1 MKKDNDFKT
10 SQLSLAAKLYASFIA
25 IIAFVL
31 FVVVFSEIKIESIG
45 SALERVVFVNG
56 AISRQAIDFRGSV
69 HDRAILVRDMAL
81 IKDKEELKE
90 ILNQVYKLREMYNK
104 AEKNLNDF
112 VAKGYLNEEEKKLYA
127 DITQTKNMA
136 LETTSKVLALFEQD
150 RRQGANEVILRDM
163 RPQFTTWLAQ
173 INKLIDYQEAA
184 NQKIT
189 QGIFDAIK
197 SFTFNIFAIAIIASL
212 ISLFIAYRIVSFV
225 KKTVGAEPDY
235 VSTVIA
241 ELVSG
246 NLCLKVKNK
255 YEGSILDSVVKL
267 KDRISEILIKIST
280 LSAEINQKTSQITAV
295 FENGEKTAVLQDEL
309 SAKSSLGI
317 HKLVKKTKNISQIV
331 NETEENSKQ
340 TAQICESNVKSA
352 QNTANQMET
361 IAENSSKLSEQI
373 TYLSEHAQNI
383 GTSTELIS
391 EITDQTNLLALNA
404 AIEAARAGEVGRG
417 FAVVADEVRK
427 LADKTGEAAAQISII
442 NKKIQEE
449 TVATSTSIEESVPLV
464 IQGKTLSE
472 QMRDNMDLII
482 QQAKDSFHKVENV
495 NQEIDEQV
503 ALLEEIE
510 KQIHSSADMSVENKK
525 NIEQNKAAVK
535 ALESVSEQLEQ
546 EVKKFRFC

>member
-10 SQLSLAAKLYASFIA
+10 SKLSLAAKLYASFIA

-127 DITQTKNMA
+127 DITQTKNMG
-136 LETTSKVLALFEQD
+136 LETTTKVLALFEQD
-150 RRQGANEVILRDM
+150 RRQEANEIILRDM

-189 QGIFDAIK
+189 QGIFDTIK

-212 ISLFIAYRIVSFV
+212 VSLFIAYCIISFV

-352 QNTANQMET
+352 QDTANQMET

-427 LADKTGEAAAQISII
+427 LADKTGEAAAQISIV

>member
-1 MKKDNDFKT
+1 
-10 SQLSLAAKLYASFIA
+10 
-25 IIAFVL
+25 
-31 FVVVFSEIKIESIG
+31 
-45 SALERVVFVNG
+45 
-56 AISRQAIDFRGSV
+56 
-69 HDRAILVRDMAL
+69 MAL

-150 RRQGANEVILRDM
+150 RRQEANEVILRDM

-197 SFTFNIFAIAIIASL
+197 SFTFNIFAIAIITSL